1 MLQAS
6 QRVQYQAK
14 YLLPDLVSANMQTE
28 MHFNKVALLKLS
40 RHLLQDI
47 NDFRKIKCKAFS
59 QVTEIY

>member
-28 MHFNKVALLKLS
+28 MRFNKVALLRLS
-40 RHLLQDI
+40 GHLLQEI
-47 NDFRKIKCKAFS
+47 KDFHEIKCKAFS